1 MRKRLLT
8 ILVSIS
14 IVAALVGC
22 GSANAGLLDE
32 AAAVRAYD
40 PNDDTIYIVDPFVPL
55 ADSANSAQL
64 RSMAQAAL
72 SIVNTKRAAAGLSE
86 LEWSIGLENAAQI
99 RANECEEKFSHT
111 RPNGSEYW
119 TADGNLVYG
128 ENLAMGYNNAED
140 VVDAWIA
147 SPTHKQ
153 NLMDPS
159 YLTCSIAIHEAGS
172 GDNKT
177 MLWAQEFGY

>member
-72 SIVNTKRAAAGLSE
+72 SIVNTKRVAAGLSE
-86 LEWSIGLENAAQI
+86 L
-99 RANECEEKFSHT
+99 
-111 RPNGSEYW
+111 
-119 TADGNLVYG
+119 
-128 ENLAMGYNNAED
+128 
-140 VVDAWIA
+140 
-147 SPTHKQ
+147 
-153 NLMDPS
+153 
-159 YLTCSIAIHEAGS
+159 
-172 GDNKT
+172 
-177 MLWAQEFGY
+177 